1 MAPIGA
7 YAKENS
13 QKGVDDLSLGL
24 HNFTS
29 LLLMQRRGTK
39 RCRVVEV
46 RRCEVC
52 EPIFKN

>member
-1 MAPIGA
+1 LAPIGV

-24 HNFTS
+24 HNLAS
-29 LLLMQRRGTK
+29 LLLMQRRRTK
-39 RCRVVEV
+39 RCRVVEI